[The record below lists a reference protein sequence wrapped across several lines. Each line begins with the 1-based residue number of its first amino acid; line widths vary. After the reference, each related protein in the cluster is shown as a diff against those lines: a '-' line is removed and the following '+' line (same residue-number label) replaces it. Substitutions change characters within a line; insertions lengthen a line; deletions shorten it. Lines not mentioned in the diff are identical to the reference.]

1 MSEFRELGMLQ
12 VGASSAD
19 PEALARVVRNHKAG
33 DALAQVALTVALMLA
48 ICAVTFA
55 LSMDRAAAA
64 TLYQGETSMVSHAL
78 MGSSALAVLGAVAVV
93 AMALVSRLRQP
104 QMKPIRIPVRDRAPR
119 G

>member
-12 VGASSAD
+12 VGASAAD

-33 DALAQVALTVALMLA
+33 DALAQAALTVALMLA

-64 TLYQGETSMVSHAL
+64 TLFEGETSMVSHAL
-78 MGSSALAVLGAVAVV
+78 MGTSALAVLGAAVVV
-93 AMALVSRLRQP
+93 AMALLSRLRQSQP
-104 QMKPIRIPVRDRAPR
+104 RPVRVPVR
-119 G
+119 GRSSRG